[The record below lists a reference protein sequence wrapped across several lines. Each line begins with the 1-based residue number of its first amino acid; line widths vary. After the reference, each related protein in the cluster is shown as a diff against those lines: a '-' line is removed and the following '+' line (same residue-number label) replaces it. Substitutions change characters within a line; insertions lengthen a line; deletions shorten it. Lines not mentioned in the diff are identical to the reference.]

1 MKFAY
6 YLRCYMRL
14 LEPRCLCRNRLPRL
28 LAQIE
33 SRQDRDYIM
42 RRVDYYCKI
51 NAPVVLPNTAE
62 CLSDSWKKVWGG
74 NVYMHDTYEFT
85 RFFPGEKNGV
95 LSLAT

>member
-1 MKFAY
+1 M
-6 YLRCYMRL
+6 
-14 LEPRCLCRNRLPRL
+14 PRCICRNRLPRL

-33 SRQDRDYIM
+33 SRKDRDCIM
-42 RRVDYYCKI
+42 KRVDYYCKI
-51 NAPVVLPNTAE
+51 STPVSLPSTAE
-62 CLSDSWKKVWGG
+62 RLCDSWKKVWGG